1 MAVTWGGG
9 WGTWE
14 SGGDDLRVRPL
25 RVRSALQR
33 GTGFSKLSQK
43 GVSATQLPMASCHLS
58 NGSSHRVDPKACGVL
73 ASTAHSC
80 FRAEKP
86 LFPSCSL
93 PSHLTALRFCDCRQV
108 HLPPPP
114 FPRHTCVYTRALL
127 LSAQYYKAGSV
138 VLRFLLK
145 ILTPK
150 IKVSEVELWG
160 GDRHGG
166 GALTNEI
173 SALRTEA
180 TERPLSSSAL

>member
-9 WGTWE
+9 WRTWE
-14 SGGDDLRVRPL
+14 SGDDLRVRPL

-33 GTGFSKLSQK
+33 GAGFSKLSLK
-43 GVSATQLPMASCHLS
+43 GVSATQLPMASCHLR
-58 NGSSHRVDPKACGVL
+58 NGSSHHVDPKACGVL

-80 FRAEKP
+80 FRAEMP

-108 HLPPPP
+108 HLPPTP

-127 LSAQYYKAGSV
+127 RSAQYYRADSI
-138 VLRFLLK
+138 VLGFRLK

-160 GDRHGG
+160 GERHGG